1 MMAAKCPLC
10 GAPMEDESCGYCGY
24 KEKKMNAQG
33 NLETDLHQG
42 EIPQPHLNQNINMQ
56 VNINQDILRGVSKKN
71 KTVTL
76 LLAIFLGG
84 IGAHRFYVGKG
95 GTGIIYLLTGGV
107 FGIGWIIDI
116 IMIATG
122 RFKDEFELPI
132 Q

>member
-10 GAPMEDESCGYCGY
+10 GAPMENESCGYCGY

-33 NLETDLHQG
+33 NLGTNLRQG

>member
-1 MMAAKCPLC
+1 MATKCPLC
-10 GAPMEDESCGYCGY
+10 GAPMEENSCGYCGY
-24 KEKKMNAQG
+24 KDKKVNG
-33 NLETDLHQG
+33 RENLGTDSQQG
-42 EIPQPHLNQNINMQ
+42 EFFNANVNHDINVHVH
-56 VNINQDILRGVSKKN
+56 VNEGVLRGVSKKN
-71 KTVTL
+71 KTVAL

>member
-10 GAPMEDESCGYCGY
+10 GAPMENESCGYCGY
-24 KEKKMNAQG
+24 KEKKMNVQG
-33 NLETDLHQG
+33 NLGTDLHQG

-95 GTGIIYLLTGGV
+95 GTGIIYLLTVGV